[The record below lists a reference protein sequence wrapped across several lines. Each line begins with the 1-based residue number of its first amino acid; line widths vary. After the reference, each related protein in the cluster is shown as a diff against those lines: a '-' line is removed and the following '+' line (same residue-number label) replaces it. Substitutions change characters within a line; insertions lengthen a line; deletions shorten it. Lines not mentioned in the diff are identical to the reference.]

1 MINLNLEAKTNEEQK
16 IKEYLENNVSE
27 ELAHKI
33 NNGTKFVKDNKNL
46 INKKSLS
53 GFLKYASTEARKLVE
68 KSAQYA
74 CVEDNTVFGWAVH
87 YFEEDSIEEKLY
99 TEDGNE
105 YKTSK
110 PTQTK
115 SQETKSAKPSKQIKE
130 TDKQTTLFDFLT
142 TNEDELIEKN
152 EESIKPKIENVETE
166 IDYETGEII
175 PKKLEQQTFDIELL
189 KLISSS
195 LDGKTEAK

>member
-53 GFLKYASTEARKLVE
+53 GFLKYACTEARKLVE

-74 CVEDNTVFGWAVH
+74 CVEDNTVFGWAIH

-105 YKTSK
+105 YKPSK

-115 SQETKSAKPSKQIKE
+115 LP
-130 TDKQTTLFDFLT
+130 
-142 TNEDELIEKN
+142 
-152 EESIKPKIENVETE
+152 
-166 IDYETGEII
+166 
-175 PKKLEQQTFDIELL
+175 
-189 KLISSS
+189 
-195 LDGKTEAK
+195 

>member
-53 GFLKYASTEARKLVE
+53 GFLKYACTEARKLVE

-74 CVEDNTVFGWAVH
+74 CVEDNTVFGWAIH

-99 TEDGNE
+99 TEDGSE

-110 PTQTK
+110 PAQTK

-175 PKKLEQQTFDIELL
+175 PKKLEQQTFDMELL
-189 KLISSS
+189 KLISTS
-195 LDGKTEAK
+195 LDGNTEAK